1 MNKNMKRLTAD
12 IFFVLSFLYAPW
24 YVTLLM
30 GVVFLF
36 LFKNFW
42 EFPVLGLAADCLY
55 HIEGAAFYTRFGAIF
70 LFSLAVFLLANKLK
84 SQIRFFD
91 EA

>member
-1 MNKNMKRLTAD
+1 MKRTAAD
-12 IFFVLSFLYAPW
+12 IFFVLSFLCAPW

-42 EFPVLGLAADCLY
+42 EFPALGLAADCLY
-55 HIEGAAFYTRFGAIF
+55 HIDGAAFYTSFGVIF
-70 LFSLAVFLLANKLK
+70 LFSLALFLLANKLK

-91 EA
+91 EI